1 MSEKTFEEKFTGL
14 INTLVTDVAV
24 IKEKITNMEKGE
36 NNNYNKQQIICNAR
50 KDILDDHE
58 KRIRKGEDFR
68 SKTLG
73 GIILLNVI
81 LGVAI
86 ALIVKYL

>member
-58 KRIRKGEDFR
+58 KRIRKNETFI